1 MQFLRVTPKYIG
13 LATILPVEMFWYLY
27 GVFGDEISMK
37 ILDRVQ
43 ERRIS
48 VEEARGYLKYAR
60 GKERKGNGNVC
71 LYSFWEQ
78 GDGLAKRIEHG
89 IVMWV

>member
-1 MQFLRVTPKYIG
+1 MKRRTEGHP
-13 LATILPVEMFWYLY
+13 ILPIEVLWDLY
-27 GVFGDEISMK
+27 DAFGDEISTE

-48 VEEARGYLKYAR
+48 VEEAERYLKYPR
-60 GKERKGNGNVC
+60 GKESAGKGNVC

-78 GDGLAKRIEHG
+78 GDGLAKRTEHG
-89 IVMWV
+89 MVMWV